1 MIPLG
6 YLPLHL
12 ALLFHGS
19 VRCCFFCCV
28 LHFGLCDPPTPT
40 LPSLVFT
47 KCNITKMCNI
57 NFDAD
62 RKKQHI
68 GEWRAAA
75 QDFLLGQTG
84 SGFIFFV
91 TYCNF
96 YFLMFLLFS
105 LLLLYNFSFL
115 FFVFGGGLYHLKRKR
130 DVYCFDCVKG
140 LSSPS
145 FSLFFCLISP
155 EQLHNTQMER
165 WELIPWCNIE
175 FLHFRVFFSKLVI
188 KL

>member
-1 MIPLG
+1 M
-6 YLPLHL
+6 
-12 ALLFHGS
+12 ALFAVAFS
-19 VRCCFFCCV
+19 VVYFTLDYV
-28 LHFGLCDPPTPT
+28 TPTPT

-57 NFDAD
+57 HFDAD
-62 RKKQHI
+62 RKKNKKNM
-68 GEWRAAA
+68 GDWEWRAAA
-75 QDFLLGQTG
+75 EDFLLGQRG

-105 LLLLYNFSFL
+105 LSCSYIIFLL
-115 FFVFGGGLYHLKRKR
+115 FFFRLWKGVVSFEKKKK

-145 FSLFFCLISP
+145 FSLFFRLISP

-175 FLHFRVFFSKLVI
+175 FLHFRVLFFFFSKLVI